1 MGISKKYI
9 REVFKNSEIQLTRE
23 ALLMVEKK
31 LKESVKSIVFE
42 CEAREFKRVT
52 PIRLER
58 VFKYEDSI

>member
-1 MGISKKYI
+1 MDELMSEHWKKLQKKK
-9 REVFKNSEIQLTRE
+9 VFKSEPMI
-23 ALLMVEKK
+23 EKK
-31 LKESVKSIVFE
+31 LKQSVKGIVFE

>member
-9 REVFKNSEIQLTRE
+9 REVFRNSDIQLTRE
-23 ALLMVEKK
+23 ALLKIEKK
-31 LKESVKSIVFE
+31 LKQSGKGIVFE